1 MTRRRRNPIPVL
13 VVVALLPTLAFAS
26 LWRFASSRISGA
38 ATAGTTSVVT
48 GVAPQQLNTPVLS
61 LRRAPAVLAR
71 TVNSAA
77 FEAALQ
83 PMLAQVG
90 DDACLALSVDGQLVG
105 AKNEDK
111 PLLPA
116 SNVKVVTAAV
126 ALDVLGPGFTYS
138 TAVRGELG
146 ADGIVNGDLVFVGG
160 GDPVLSPS
168 WWNGSNPKYQ
178 PFNETS
184 LEALVDGIVAAGV
197 KRVSGRIVGDVSR
210 YDTEAYAPTWR
221 DGDRGIQVGP
231 LSALLVADSRESNER
246 FSEDPVEGANRVLA
260 GLLAERGI
268 AVDGGAGGA
277 LDGPSTSGAVLA
289 SVQSQPLSQ
298 IIAEML
304 TTSDN
309 NTAEMV
315 LKEVGLAGAGTGS
328 REAGLG
334 VVLAKLG
341 DWGVDTTGVV
351 LVDGSGISSENLLT
365 CNVLLKVLQHGA
377 VDDAVGAGL
386 PVGGAQGGT
395 LSEVYTDGPLAGVLR
410 AKTGTLNED
419 CIPERVG
426 AKTLS
431 GYIPVPG
438 GGAIEFALLQNG
450 RCISDQSQY
459 RALWDALADTTEVF
473 LSGVAIDDLAPR

>member
-1 MTRRRRNPIPVL
+1 MSRRRRNPIPAL
-13 VVVALLPTLAFAS
+13 VGIALVPALALGG
-26 LWRFASSRISGA
+26 LWRFAAGRADSAPAVQDVAVSDD
-38 ATAGTTSVVT
+38 TA
-48 GVAPQQLNTPVLS
+48 PTPLPTPLLS
-61 LRRAPAVLAR
+61 LRRSPAVLAR
-71 TVNSAA
+71 TINSAA
-77 FEAALQ
+77 FTAALQ
-83 PMLAQVG
+83 PMLDQVG
-90 DDACLALSVDGQLVG
+90 DNACLALSVDGQLIG
-105 AKNEDK
+105 AKNEDLA
-111 PLLPA
+111 LLPA

-126 ALDVLGPGFTYS
+126 ALDVLGPGFVYT
-138 TAVRGELG
+138 TAVRGELTG
-146 ADGIVNGDLVFVGG
+146 DGTVAGDLVFVGG
-160 GDPVLSPS
+160 GDPVLSPA

-184 LEALVDGIVAAGV
+184 LEALVDGLVAAGV
-197 KRVSGRIVGDVSR
+197 KRVSGQIVADVSR
-210 YDTEAYAPTWR
+210 YDNELYAPTWQA
-221 DGDRGIQVGP
+221 GDKGIQVGP
-231 LSALLVADSRESNER
+231 LSALLVADSRESIER

-260 GLLAERGI
+260 GMLAERGI
-268 AVDGGAGGA
+268 AVDGGVGGA
-277 LDGPSTSGAVLA
+277 LEGPSSTGAVLA

-315 LKEVGLAGAGTGS
+315 LKEVGLAAAGTGS

-334 VVLAKLG
+334 VVLAKLT
-341 DWGVDTTGVV
+341 DWGITTDGVV
-351 LVDGSGISSENLLT
+351 LVDGSGISSENRLT
-365 CNVLLKVLQHGA
+365 CNVLLRVLQHGS

-386 PVGGAQGGT
+386 PVGGAAGGT
-395 LSEVYTDGPLAGVLR
+395 LSEVYTEGPLAGVVR

-438 GGAIEFALLQNG
+438 GGAIEFSLLQNG

-459 RALWDALADTTEVF
+459 RALWDALADTAAVY
-473 LSGVAIDDLAPR
+473 LSGVAVDDLAPR